1 MKILADNK
9 KDFSAEV
16 MIQLA
21 IMLEAVYAAEIIAYK
36 VSRTLDTSGFVN
48 TYFKSGSKNSVPEG
62 RR

>member
-48 TYFKSGSKNSVPEG
+48 TLFFGTETM
-62 RR
+62 RIQTQ